1 MRFRRGDIVQS
12 ISSGKEYTVISDC
25 ADSDELV
32 QMQTMAFVGT
42 SYTWVNVCAPVEAV
56 RGAK

>member
-25 ADSDELV
+25 RDSDELV
-32 QMQTMAFVGT
+32 QMQTMAFVI
-42 SYTWVNVCAPVEAV
+42 
-56 RGAK
+56 